1 MRRHR
6 FFFVLFLLALWA
18 CSASDE
24 EQIRQVL
31 DQRGEAFKKKDL
43 SLYVSCF
50 SKEYQ
55 DKDGDLSTLQKRME
69 GYFKSFDRIDYDYW
83 DRSIQKEGETATA
96 TQQFHIEVEKGGG
109 KNRYSGKEAFILG
122 KEGKRWKIVRGL

>member
-1 MRRHR
+1 MKRHR
-6 FFFVLFLLALWA
+6 FFILLLVLVLWA

-24 EQIRQVL
+24 EQIRQIL
-31 DQRGEAFKKKDL
+31 NQRGEAFKKKDL

-55 DKDGDLSTLQKRME
+55 DKDGDLSTLRKRME
-69 GYFKSFDRIDYDYW
+69 GYFKNFDRIDYGYW
-83 DRSIQKEGETATA
+83 DRSIQIEGETATA

-109 KNRYSGKEAFILG
+109 KNRYSGKEAFLLG
-122 KEGKRWKIVRGL
+122 KEGKHWKILRGL

>member
-69 GYFKSFDRIDYDYW
+69 GYFESFDRIDYGSW
-83 DRSIQKEGETATA
+83 DRSIQKEGETATV
-96 TQQFHIEVEKGGG
+96 TQQFHIEVEKGGE